1 MGKKTLVKTKKEPN
15 IRRRSN
21 GLWEARKQI
30 NGIPIRTTN
39 SCSCSLNNFLQDVF
53 PMHK

>member
-1 MGKKTLVKTKKEPN
+1 MGKKALVKTKKEPN

-30 NGIPIRTTN
+30 NGIPIRVTAPIAGREMYSN
-39 SCSCSLNNFLQDVF
+39 RLSQR
-53 PMHK
+53 